1 MGIAIEEVVGF
12 SLGVDPGADDDGDD
26 EAIDSEHSCHDHR
39 NDRLHHQ
46 LRPHHSHRG
55 HPYAALRRAI
65 RRPHACDHELMALR
79 SRSNREDI
87 EIEIE
92 IEEEALTGEDEGCG
106 GAKEAEEGRGLVT
119 AEARHL
125 RIKRDAV
132 GGDRIRS
139 R

>member
-1 MGIAIEEVVGF
+1 MEGE
-12 SLGVDPGADDDGDD
+12 
-26 EAIDSEHSCHDHR
+26 
-39 NDRLHHQ
+39 
-46 LRPHHSHRG
+46 
-55 HPYAALRRAI
+55 
-65 RRPHACDHELMALR
+65 
-79 SRSNREDI
+79 
-87 EIEIE
+87 
-92 IEEEALTGEDEGCG
+92 EEEALTGEDEGCG